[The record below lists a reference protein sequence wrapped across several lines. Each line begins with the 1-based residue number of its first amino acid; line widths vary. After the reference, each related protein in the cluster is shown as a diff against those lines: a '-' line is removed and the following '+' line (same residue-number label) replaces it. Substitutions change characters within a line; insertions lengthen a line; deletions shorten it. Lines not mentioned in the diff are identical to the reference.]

1 VRATVKTRLT
11 LAGAAIAAAAALVSC
26 SNTTGGN
33 AVCPGCGTVA
43 EPSFPTPA
51 PSVSTSP
58 TPSPG
63 TPAPGPSATAAPG
76 PGETLP
82 SNDQGYVYV
91 ETKSGKTRC
100 ELNSESVGCESQ
112 FENSPVVDGEPANG
126 VSVTSGGTVRWVVGN
141 LGDIP
146 TVTLDYGTYSAA
158 GWTIAADS
166 SGTRFTNDAT
176 GHGMFVAVE
185 GVQSF

>member
-1 VRATVKTRLT
+1 MRATVNTRLT

-26 SNTTGGN
+26 GNTTGGT

-43 EPSFPTPA
+43 EPSFPTPP
-51 PSVSTSP
+51 PSISTS
-58 TPSPG
+58 
-63 TPAPGPSATAAPG
+63 TPAPGPGGTAAPG

-112 FENSPVVDGEPANG
+112 FENSPVVNGEPANG
-126 VSVTSGGTVRWVVGN
+126 VSVTAGGTVRWVVGN

-158 GWTIAADS
+158 GWTIAADAN
-166 SGTRFTNDAT
+166 GTRFTNDAT
-176 GHGMFVAVE
+176 GHGMVVAVE
-185 GVQSF
+185 GVQAF

>member
-1 VRATVKTRLT
+1 MRATVNTRLT

-26 SNTTGGN
+26 GNTTGGT

-43 EPSFPTPA
+43 EPSFPTPP
-51 PSVSTSP
+51 PSISTS
-58 TPSPG
+58 
-63 TPAPGPSATAAPG
+63 TPAPGPGGTAAPG

-82 SNDQGYVYV
+82 SNEQGYVYV

-112 FENSPVVDGEPANG
+112 FENSPVVNGEPANG
-126 VSVTSGGTVRWVVGN
+126 VSITAGGTVRWVVGN

-158 GWTIAADS
+158 GWTIAADAN
-166 SGTRFTNDAT
+166 GTRFTNDAT
-176 GHGMFVAVE
+176 GHGMLVAVE
-185 GVQSF
+185 GVQAF

>member
-1 VRATVKTRLT
+1 MRATVNTRLT

-26 SNTTGGN
+26 GNTTGGT

-43 EPSFPTPA
+43 EPSFPTPP
-51 PSVSTSP
+51 PSISTS
-58 TPSPG
+58 
-63 TPAPGPSATAAPG
+63 TPAPGPGGTAAPG

-82 SNDQGYVYV
+82 SNEQGYVYV

-112 FENSPVVDGEPANG
+112 FENSPVVNGEPANG
-126 VSVTSGGTVRWVVGN
+126 VSVTAGGTVRWVVGN

-158 GWTIAADS
+158 GWTIAADAN
-166 SGTRFTNDAT
+166 GTRFTNDAT
-176 GHGMFVAVE
+176 GHGMLVAVE
-185 GVQSF
+185 GVQAF

>member
-1 VRATVKTRLT
+1 MRATVNTRLT

-26 SNTTGGN
+26 SNTTDGT

-43 EPSFPTPA
+43 EPNFPTPP
-51 PSVSTSP
+51 PSISTS
-58 TPSPG
+58 TPAPPA
-63 TPAPGPSATAAPG
+63 TPAPGPERDRRPG

-112 FENSPVVDGEPANG
+112 FENSPVVNGEPANG
-126 VSVTSGGTVRWVVGN
+126 VSVTAGGTVRWVVGN

-146 TVTLDYGTYSAA
+146 VVTLDYGTYRAA
-158 GWTIAADS
+158 GWTIAADPAAPDSPTTRPGTECS
-166 SGTRFTNDAT
+166 SRWK
-176 GHGMFVAVE
+176 V
-185 GVQSF
+185 VQSF

>member
-1 VRATVKTRLT
+1 MRATVNTRLT

-26 SNTTGGN
+26 GNTTGGT

-43 EPSFPTPA
+43 EPSFPTPS
-51 PSVSTSP
+51 PSVSTSDGP
-58 TPSPG
+58 HRARRRPPPRV
-63 TPAPGPSATAAPG
+63 PA
-76 PGETLP
+76 ETLP
-82 SNDQGYVYV
+82 SNEQGYVYV

-112 FENSPVVDGEPANG
+112 FENSPVVNGEPANG
-126 VSVTSGGTVRWVVGN
+126 VSVTAGGTVRWIVGN

-166 SGTRFTNDAT
+166 NGTRFTNDAT
-176 GHGMFVAVE
+176 GHGMLVAVE